1 MGDTFLVTIKISP
14 YFTEVKKEI
23 VEFELKEEITADQ
36 LLKQIGIKKPEYVS
50 VVLNGQVVS
59 KDVKV
64 KNKDNIEIYPIFGG
78 G

>member
-1 MGDTFLVTIKISP
+1 MVTIKISP

>member
-1 MGDTFLVTIKISP
+1 MVTIKISP

-50 VVLNGQVVS
+50 VILNGQVVS
-59 KDVKV
+59 KNVKV